1 MLFYF
6 LISHATCHK
15 MKFEKN
21 ILLRRRCM
29 KVKMLLW
36 KYFSPLCTNQ
46 AGVAKNDELAQLEK
60 RGLKL
65 LGMDL
70 IIFFFIYLSK

>member
-60 RGLKL
+60 RGFQTARDGFNIFLSFL
-65 LGMDL
+65 LQL
-70 IIFFFIYLSK
+70 

>member
-1 MLFYF
+1 
-6 LISHATCHK
+6 
-15 MKFEKN
+15 
-21 ILLRRRCM
+21 M

-60 RGLKL
+60 RGFQTARDGFNTFLSFL
-65 LGMDL
+65 LQL
-70 IIFFFIYLSK
+70 